1 MCFILNIQKKKMIGK
16 ESERERENNNYIII
30 SNVYKRIYL
39 LINITFKQRKQTNK
53 KKNENHIVIKDTCIR
68 TVLFTLNKKYMATA

>member
-1 MCFILNIQKKKMIGK
+1 MIEK

-39 LINITFKQRKQTNK
+39 LINITFKQRKQK
-53 KKNENHIVIKDTCIR
+53 KKMKII
-68 TVLFTLNKKYMATA
+68 L